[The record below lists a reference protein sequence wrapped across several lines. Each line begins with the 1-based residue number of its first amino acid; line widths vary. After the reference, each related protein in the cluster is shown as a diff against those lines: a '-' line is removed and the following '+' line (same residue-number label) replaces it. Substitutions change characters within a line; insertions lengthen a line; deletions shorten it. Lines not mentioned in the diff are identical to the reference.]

1 MILDGVVSAS
11 FKNFSDFCPFVL
23 QFTVKHEQDP
33 LFLLGPIASFDLG
46 VEVVVPS
53 LAALFADPVWQVLAD
68 EGPLLGADSLHQL
81 DEHDVFLGRPRCFTG
96 CVAVGLHHISI
107 VAEVAEVVVLVD
119 FLVKVLIHN

>member
-1 MILDGVVSAS
+1 MVLYGVVSAS

-53 LAALFADPVWQVLAD
+53 LAALFAYPIW
-68 EGPLLGADSLHQL
+68 
-81 DEHDVFLGRPRCFTG
+81 
-96 CVAVGLHHISI
+96 
-107 VAEVAEVVVLVD
+107 
-119 FLVKVLIHN
+119 